1 MKKYI
6 EPEMR
11 WHNPKEPLME
21 IIGVGSTPTD
31 DTEPILG
38 KGRWDS
44 ESDVDKE
51 TDSWNDGLW

>member
-6 EPEMR
+6 EPKM
-11 WHNPKEPLME
+11 K
-21 IIGVGSTPTD
+21 IGAGVMGDDIAQGIGQGSVD
-31 DTEPILG
+31 EQLG
-38 KGRWDS
+38 KERWDT

>member
-11 WHNPKEPLME
+11 WHNPKEPLMDN
-21 IIGVGSTPTD
+21 IGVGSNPD
-31 DTEPILG
+31 DDGEILG

-44 ESDVDKE
+44 ESDIDKE

>member
-11 WHNPKEPLME
+11 WHNPKEPLMQTMD
-21 IIGVGSTPTD
+21 VGSTPD
-31 DTEPILG
+31 KGDILG
-38 KGRWDS
+38 KERWDS

>member
-6 EPEMR
+6 EPKM
-11 WHNPKEPLME
+11 K
-21 IIGVGSTPTD
+21 IGAGVMGDDIADGGIQPGSVD
-31 DTEPILG
+31 EQLG
-38 KGRWDS
+38 KERWDS